1 MTKTEMANEILKAE
15 SACKELKEVAQN
27 YIDAV
32 GTPDELT
39 KAEALVKECEED
51 VLRCEDV
58 CAFMKTDEAKK
69 VLGAE
74 VAANILV
81 HEEELLE
88 KGIEFCDCSGC
99 TAGKRVL
106 DNNEMFIK

>member
-39 KAEALVKECEED
+39 KAEALVKECEE
-51 VLRCEDV
+51 V

-106 DNNEMFIK
+106 DNKKLFLK

>member
-1 MTKTEMANEILKAE
+1 MANEILKAE
-15 SACKELKEVAQN
+15 SACKELKEAAQS

-32 GTPDELT
+32 GTPQELA
-39 KAEALVKECEED
+39 KAEQLVKECEED

-58 CAFMKTDEAKK
+58 CAFMKTDDAKK

-88 KGIEFCDCSGC
+88 KGIEYCDCPGC
-99 TAGKRVL
+99 VAGKRVI
-106 DNNEMFIK
+106 DNKDLFVK

>member
-15 SACKELKEVAQN
+15 SACKELKKAAQS

-88 KGIEFCDCSGC
+88 KGIEFCDCDGC
-99 TAGKRVL
+99 IAAKRVL
-106 DNNEMFIK
+106 DNKEMFIK